1 MTREIK
7 FRGKDILTDKW
18 VYGDLLHLGNACAI
32 VTSYEEEE
40 LEVNPISDR
49 LEFRVEDIAG
59 VYPETAGQFTE
70 QLDKN
75 KKEIWEGDIVRVGIL
90 SPNYTGSY
98 PEPYYVDTVC
108 IYKEGAFLYKR
119 ISPFDKKKLS
129 RNWTYKLMHRYEIYS
144 TEVIGNIHD
153 TPELLKTETL

>member
-18 VYGDLLHLGNACAI
+18 VYGDLLHLGNAYAI

-49 LEFRVEDIAG
+49 LEIRVEDIAG
-59 VYPETAGQFTE
+59 VYPETVGQLTG

-129 RNWTYKLMHRYEIYS
+129 INWTYMPMHRYEIYS

-153 TPELLKTETL
+153 TPELLKAETL